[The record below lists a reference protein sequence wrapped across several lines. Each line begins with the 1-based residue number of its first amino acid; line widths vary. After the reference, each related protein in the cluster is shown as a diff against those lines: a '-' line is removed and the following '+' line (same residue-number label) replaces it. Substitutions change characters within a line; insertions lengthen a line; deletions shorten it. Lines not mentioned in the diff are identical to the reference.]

1 MAVLTAS
8 NFSIFNNRELLCSI
22 SLNGG
27 KKLHVTGDASS
38 IFVLTDEKLYC
49 YNTWGEIKWEY
60 DEIDN
65 QTFISISKSG
75 NNIAL
80 SKGNN
85 LQVLNRFGNLKSNI
99 SFDSEIL
106 SLSQSSNKTIVVL
119 TPNSLII
126 LVNGEEKYKVDNK
139 SQHSCVYCSSD
150 NIMATSNDSMAAFS
164 YSGNELWAKEYKVD
178 NLTFSNGGIKHVFIK
193 DSKTLVCQDRNG
205 DKIWDYSSREDFDGA
220 TIIESGKMAGIFS
233 NNVFHVI
240 DEIGQ
245 QSWSYQARERIVNF
259 SFSNHGGD
267 VIIASE
273 NKVHWFQNEGFLRMQ
288 MDDAFNKAENLF
300 EKVSIYEPNL
310 EPINH
315 DIQKAQS
322 MQTGNFNLVSES
334 FQLIYE
340 VNNRLSS
347 LQQRHVGY
355 LDALPAFLEALGLR
369 GAQTDEMIPLLYP
382 YYSLHS
388 DLQDTSYIDGSIQ
401 KAENVINKLTRF
413 DNISPPTSSSDNH
426 KNFLRDA
433 KVGVLSEID
442 NLRGLIESTEKDIK
456 SLENNVKI
464 LIIDWL
470 KTAELDSEPK
480 PFLSTYQKSSDIRE
494 SKIRIINDKIDNHIA
509 FVNYNDDP
517 NLLVLS
523 SSSFSVKESVS
534 LNLDIKNVSSQKIDD
549 IFLRIKVEGTGISLA
564 EPPSGV
570 IRLNHLKPS
579 ESVSPSFNFNP
590 VNRSFTKIA
599 MVLQYHD
606 ELSRLHTIW
615 LGEIEADFLGCYI
628 QPLELDA
635 SKHDALRLDYQDN
648 TTHSVVNIEG
658 LSIKKL
664 TNISKNLPG
673 LYLCDCKIENTRS
686 ILYHSGKSS
695 LDDSQYLSMIFIR
708 TVGNED
714 SLRTVLELICHAPSI
729 DNSAELKEELLS
741 YLKNKFLAA
750 SGRLV

>member
-1 MAVLTAS
+1 
-8 NFSIFNNRELLCSI
+8 
-22 SLNGG
+22 
-27 KKLHVTGDASS
+27 
-38 IFVLTDEKLYC
+38 
-49 YNTWGEIKWEY
+49 
-60 DEIDN
+60 
-65 QTFISISKSG
+65 
-75 NNIAL
+75 
-80 SKGNN
+80 
-85 LQVLNRFGNLKSNI
+85 
-99 SFDSEIL
+99 
-106 SLSQSSNKTIVVL
+106 
-119 TPNSLII
+119 
-126 LVNGEEKYKVDNK
+126 
-139 SQHSCVYCSSD
+139 
-150 NIMATSNDSMAAFS
+150 
-164 YSGNELWAKEYKVD
+164 
-178 NLTFSNGGIKHVFIK
+178 
-193 DSKTLVCQDRNG
+193 
-205 DKIWDYSSREDFDGA
+205 
-220 TIIESGKMAGIFS
+220 
-233 NNVFHVI
+233 
-240 DEIGQ
+240 
-245 QSWSYQARERIVNF
+245 
-259 SFSNHGGD
+259 
-267 VIIASE
+267 
-273 NKVHWFQNEGFLRMQ
+273 MQ

-310 EPINH
+310 ESINH
-315 DIQKAQS
+315 DIQKARS

-388 DLQDTSYIDGSIQ
+388 DLQETSYIDKSIQ

-413 DNISPPTSSSDNH
+413 DNISSPKSGLSSDSH
-426 KNFLRDA
+426 KKLLRDA
-433 KVGVLSEID
+433 KIEVLSEMD

-494 SKIRIINDKIDNHIA
+494 SKIQIINDKIDNHIA

-517 NLLVLS
+517 NLLVLA
-523 SSSFSVKESVS
+523 SSSFSAKESVS
-534 LNLDIKNVSSQKIDD
+534 LNLDIKNVSSQKIDN
-549 IFLRIKVEGTGISLA
+549 IFLRIKIEGTGISLA

-570 IRLNHLKPS
+570 IRLNHLKSS

-635 SKHDALRLDYQDN
+635 SKHDALRLDYKDN

-673 LYLCDCKIENTRS
+673 LYLCDSKIENTRS

-714 SLRTVLELICHAPSI
+714 SLRTVLELICHAPNL
-729 DNSAELKEELLS
+729 DNSVELKEELLS